1 MKYEAKYSNNFKKK
15 FKKLLKQ
22 DTNLTKDFKKALDVL
37 IEGKK
42 LPEKYRDHKLKGDL
56 NNFYDF
62 HLRYDLVIIRYYIDE
77 ENKIIFHEIGTH
89 SEVFGD

>member
-1 MKYEAKYSNNFKKK
+1 MKYEVKYSNNFQKS

-22 DTNLTKDFKKALDVL
+22 DVELERDFKKVLDIL

-56 NNFYDF
+56 EGFYDF
-62 HLRYDLVIIRYYIDE
+62 HLRHDLVVIRYYINI
-77 ENKIIFHEIGTH
+77 ENKIIFHQIGTH
-89 SEVFGD
+89 SQVFG